1 MMKDSGAFPEGT
13 NIEDTLNLYFQVCS
27 IEANAR
33 KMAIIAATMAN
44 GGVNPLTGTKIFEE
58 QTVYNSLS
66 LMKSC
71 GMYDYSGEWSY
82 TVGIPAKSGVGGCIF
97 LVIPKVMGIAI
108 FSPRLDERGNSVRG
122 IESSKLLVK
131 EYSIHIF
138 DSLKGVVTPFC

>member
-1 MMKDSGAFPEGT
+1 
-13 NIEDTLNLYFQVCS
+13 
-27 IEANAR
+27 
-33 KMAIIAATMAN
+33 
-44 GGVNPLTGTKIFEE
+44 
-58 QTVYNSLS
+58 
-66 LMKSC
+66 MKSC

-138 DSLKGVVTPFC
+138 DSLKGVVTPFCQKKNLLKPISEQVNHFTIQFC